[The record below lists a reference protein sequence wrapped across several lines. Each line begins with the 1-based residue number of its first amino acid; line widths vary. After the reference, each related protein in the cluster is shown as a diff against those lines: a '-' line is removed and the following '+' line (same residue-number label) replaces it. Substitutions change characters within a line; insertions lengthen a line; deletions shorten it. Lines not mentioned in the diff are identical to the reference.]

1 MSAAVE
7 SGFVLL
13 FAGLL
18 AIGAVVFAF
27 FPLLRH
33 VWIYTVSRR
42 LFAAVLVGV
51 FGIAIAA
58 AILVNVA
65 VSTPSDFLP
74 AILVTVV
81 LRLASPSLLFGR
93 IQDRFDASRWWRV
106 LRVVVGVGFLSLAA
120 VLVYDVVVR
129 LGGNEPPGLAVVSE
143 QFVMAC
149 GASVL
154 IVRVAV
160 RGRPRIST
168 EWWPIWTAAVL
179 FSLAFI
185 VVLPYAVP
193 AFGLAYGVSGAIGWF
208 LAVARLVWDR

>member
-1 MSAAVE
+1 
-7 SGFVLL
+7 
-13 FAGLL
+13 
-18 AIGAVVFAF
+18 
-27 FPLLRH
+27 
-33 VWIYTVSRR
+33 
-42 LFAAVLVGV
+42 
-51 FGIAIAA
+51 A

-143 QFVMAC
+143 QFAMAC